1 MKKLSLQWRITLM
14 TAVLICVTC
23 VLMNCLIGYSGK
35 HYMDTIGNDIS
46 TYSDTNSDK
55 TESFDPSSK
64 DLDNAL
70 TIIVSGAQNS
80 FSLTSWYITAAV
92 TLLGAALAYF
102 VSGHALKPLK
112 SFASQIE
119 KVQPDNLSDMKVS
132 EDVLPEFRQF
142 CRSFN
147 SMIDRLDEGFKSQ
160 RQFTGNAAHEL
171 RTPLALLQAQ
181 MDLFSMEH
189 PDVDDETRNVLDLI
203 KEQTERMSQMT
214 KILLEMSELN
224 SVPCEDAI
232 ELAPMVE
239 EIFTDLAPLA
249 EEKHI
254 ALSSDGDARFNGSDT
269 LIYRMLFNLTENAIR
284 YNRKSGAVRISVCE
298 DKKYHLIRIKDH
310 GLGIAKADQQSIFQP
325 FFRVDKSRS
334 RAHGGVGL
342 GLSLVWE
349 IASLH
354 GGSVKVE
361 ESSKEGTTI
370 LVSLPKER

>member
-254 ALSSDGDARFNGSDT
+254 ALSSDGDA
-269 LIYRMLFNLTENAIR
+269 
-284 YNRKSGAVRISVCE
+284 
-298 DKKYHLIRIKDH
+298 
-310 GLGIAKADQQSIFQP
+310 
-325 FFRVDKSRS
+325 
-334 RAHGGVGL
+334 
-342 GLSLVWE
+342 
-349 IASLH
+349 
-354 GGSVKVE
+354 
-361 ESSKEGTTI
+361 
-370 LVSLPKER
+370 VSLEAIL